1 MTPLDEAILENDSLP
16 QHQRRTNQAIAD
28 MFGTSEAAVRR
39 HRKALKR
46 RSEMGKGGVDEYFGV
61 PVEAIS
67 ARGKT
72 VRLADGSYEK
82 ITYKP
87 GVAERSEVQ
96 AHRYEDLAPIFAEPP
111 APLPAHEVPTPSTVV
126 VVVSD
131 LQIGKTDQR
140 GGTEKTVRRVR
151 SAVAQIA
158 DHVAG
163 RFRKVILVDCGDA
176 TEGFSNMVSQ
186 SQTNDLPLTYQ
197 IRTAQ
202 ALLADTLRALAP
214 TAEEVTYVAVP
225 SNHCQVRTG
234 IGRSNRASFPGDD
247 YGLLIADNIRQIVG
261 GRPGYE
267 HVHFKTPGKW
277 LESLTVTAADGTVMG
292 VTHGHAAGAK
302 NRVADWYRGQ
312 VFGCVAGMQ
321 DAWVLLHG
329 HWHAFSV
336 QTVGE
341 NRQIIC
347 APTADPGSSWFQ
359 NASGESS
366 RPALLTFELGG
377 GTSSNWRLWP

>member
-1 MTPLDEAILENDSLP
+1 MTPLDEAILENDALP

-28 MFGTSEAAVRR
+28 AFGTSEAAVRR

-61 PVEAIS
+61 PIEAIS

-87 GVAERSEVQ
+87 GIVERGEVQ
-96 AHRYEDLAPIFAEPP
+96 AKRFEDLAPIFAEPATP
-111 APLPAHEVPTPSTVV
+111 AREVTSRSTVV

-131 LQIGKTDQR
+131 MQIGKTDR
-140 GGTEKTVRRVR
+140 GGGSEETVRRVR
-151 SAVAQIA
+151 SAVARIA

-163 RFRKVILVDCGDA
+163 RYRKVILVDCGDS
-176 TEGFSNMVSQ
+176 TEGFSNTVSQ

-214 TAEEVTYVAVP
+214 AAPEVTYVAVP
-225 SNHCQVRTG
+225 SNHCQVRAG

-247 YGLLIADNIRQIVG
+247 YGLLIADNIRQIVD

-267 HVHFKTPGKW
+267 HVQFETPERR
-277 LESLTVTAADGTVMG
+277 LESLTVRAADGTVMG
-292 VTHGHAAGAK
+292 VTHGHAAGSK
-302 NRVADWYRGQ
+302 NRVADWFRGQ
-312 VFGCVAGMQ
+312 AFGRVAGMQ
-321 DAWVLLHG
+321 DARVLLHG
-329 HWHAFSV
+329 HWHSFSV
-336 QTVGE
+336 QTVGDS
-341 NRQIIC
+341 RQIIC
-347 APTADPGSSWFQ
+347 SPTVDPGSGWFQ
-359 NASGESS
+359 NATGDSSG
-366 RPALLTFELGG
+366 PALLTFALGA
-377 GTSSNWRLWP
+377 GTSSDWRLWS

>member
-1 MTPLDEAILENDSLP
+1 MTPLDEAILENDALP

-28 MFGTSEAAVRR
+28 EYGTSEAAVRR

-61 PVEAIS
+61 PVEAIT

-87 GVAERSEVQ
+87 GVAERKEVQ
-96 AHRYEDLAPIFAEPP
+96 ARRFEDLAPIFAEP
-111 APLPAHEVPTPSTVV
+111 VPSADVTDRQSTLVV
-126 VVVSD
+126 VLSD
-131 LQIGKTDQR
+131 LQIGKTDR
-140 GGTEKTVRRVR
+140 GGGTEETVRRVR
-151 SAVAQIA
+151 SAVARIA
-158 DHVAG
+158 DHAAG
-163 RFRKVILVDCGDA
+163 RYRKVILVDCGDS
-176 TEGFSNMVSQ
+176 TEGFSNTVSQ
-186 SQTNDLPLTYQ
+186 AQTNDLPLTYQ

-202 ALLADTLRALAP
+202 ALIADTLRTLVPVAP
-214 TAEEVTYVAVP
+214 EVTYVAVP

-234 IGRSNRASFPGDD
+234 VGRSNRASFPGDD
-247 YGLLIADNIRQIVG
+247 YGLLIADNIRQIIA

-267 HVHFKTPGKW
+267 HVQFETPEKR
-277 LESLTVTAADGTVMG
+277 LESLTVRAADGTVMG

-302 NRVADWYRGQ
+302 SRVVDWFRGQ
-312 VFGCVAGMQ
+312 AFGCTAGMQ
-321 DAWVLLHG
+321 NARVLLHG
-329 HWHAFSV
+329 HWHSFSV
-336 QTVGE
+336 QTVGD

-359 NASGESS
+359 NASGDSS
-366 RPALLTFELGG
+366 APSLLTFELGR
-377 GTSSNWRLWP
+377 GTSAGWRLWS